1 LLMKKAR
8 SLGKTA
14 IGGSA
19 MLVLQAV
26 KAHEL
31 WNDDFYTDEQ
41 IGEIISAMEK
51 QICEQFPAK
60 EAE

>member
-1 LLMKKAR
+1 MEIRNHKNIR
-8 SLGKTA
+8 
-14 IGGSA
+14 IGE
-19 MLVLQAV
+19 VLQ
-26 KAHEL
+26 EL
-31 WNDDFYTDEQ
+31 GYVTDEQ